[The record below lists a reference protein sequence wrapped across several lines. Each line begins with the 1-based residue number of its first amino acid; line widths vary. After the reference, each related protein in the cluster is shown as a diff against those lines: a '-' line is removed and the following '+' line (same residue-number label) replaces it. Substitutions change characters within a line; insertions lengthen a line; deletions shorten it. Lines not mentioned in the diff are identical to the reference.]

1 MSNPTSP
8 VAALLSFPEV
18 EHIIDAPGA
27 ITMHAYDWGG
37 TGPDLVLAHAT
48 GLHAHVWVPLVARLR
63 WSFRCIGVDLMG
75 QGASSLPSNGDHSW
89 NGVAAG
95 LVSVLEHFGLA
106 GRGDVYGIGH
116 SQGGFAVLEAEL
128 RRPGTFA
135 SVFVHEPVVFPQL
148 PGRNPGDPWPDN
160 PMAVLTS
167 RRRRTFVSAE
177 AAVANFAKKPPF
189 GQCDRSVVQSYVY
202 WGFRP
207 TGIVDDHGDA
217 EIGLVCSP
225 ETEAGLFRASVTD
238 IFSRLS
244 ELRCHVTYGLGEEE
258 GNFGEVVPLA
268 AAATPNGELLRLPG
282 RTHFG
287 ILEGIDEMAVVVR
300 DSLLGSSD
308 AAAHG

>member
-1 MSNPTSP
+1 MSNPASP
-8 VAALLSFPEV
+8 LAALLSFPEI
-18 EHIIDAPGA
+18 EHIIAAPGG

-48 GLHAHVWVPLVARLR
+48 GLHAHVWLPLVARLR
-63 WSFRCIGVDLMG
+63 ASFRCIGVDLMG
-75 QGASSLPSNGDHSW
+75 QGASSLPTNSDYSW

-106 GRGDVYGIGH
+106 RRGDVYGIGH

-135 SVFVHEPVVFPQL
+135 SVFGYEPVVFPQV

-167 RRRRTFVSAE
+167 RRRRTFASAE
-177 AAVANFAKKPPF
+177 AAIANFAKKPPF
-189 GQCDRSVVQSYVY
+189 GQCDRSVVESYVY
-202 WGFRP
+202 WGFRL
-207 TGIVDDHGDA
+207 TGVVDDDGKA

-244 ELRCHVTYGLGEEE
+244 ELRCHVTYGLGEEA
-258 GNFGEVVPLA
+258 GNFGEIVPLA

-287 ILEGIDEMAVVVR
+287 ILEGTDEMAVIIR
-300 DSLLGSSD
+300 TSLLGTSGAS
-308 AAAHG
+308 AQG